1 MKKHLVY
8 FFSVNDT
15 FVKVGCTCSTLYQR
29 FDALQVGCPYPIK
42 AEGIIQCSSKEE
54 MQETESKFKQDFAN
68 FHKHGEWYYLS
79 QSVSEF
85 ISNSTENA
93 DKEIEVSRQEFLAY
107 RRQKYKNTPE
117 LSESQRERRHKRKL
131 KRTPEQEREHRN
143 RINKRKRERYRN
155 DPEYREKQ
163 KKYHRELYHKNKQ
176 KGASE

>member
-15 FVKVGCTCSTLYQR
+15 FVKVGSTYSTLHQR
-29 FDALQVGCPYPIK
+29 FEALQIGCPYPIK
-42 AEGIIQCSSKEE
+42 AEGIIQCSSKKE
-54 MQETESKFKQDFAN
+54 MQKTESKFKQDFAN

-93 DKEIEVSRQEFLAY
+93 DKELEVSRQEFLEY
-107 RRQKYKNTPE
+107 RRQRYKDNPK
-117 LSESQRERRHKRKL
+117 LAACARERARKNEPKNRAKRK
-131 KRTPEQEREHRN
+131 
-143 RINKRKRERYRN
+143 ERYRN
-155 DPEYREKQ
+155 DPEYRERRKAIVRSSQ
-163 KKYHRELYHKNKQ
+163 LKNKQ

>member
-15 FVKVGCTCSTLYQR
+15 FVKVGSTYSTLHQR
-29 FDALQVGCPYPIK
+29 FEALQIGCPYPIK
-42 AEGIIQCSSKEE
+42 AEGIIQCSSKKE
-54 MQETESKFKQDFAN
+54 MQKTESKFKQDFAN

-93 DKEIEVSRQEFLAY
+93 DKELEVSRQEFLEY
-107 RRQKYKNTPE
+107 RRQKYSNTPE
-117 LSESQRERRHKRKL
+117 LASSQRERSRERY
-131 KRTPEQEREHRN
+131 RNDPEYRERRN
-143 RINKRKRERYRN
+143 EAKKERNRERYRN
-155 DPEYREKQ
+155 DPEYREKV
-163 KKYHRELYHKNKQ
+163 KKYKREWYHKNKQ